1 MDVVVTNECE
11 NDPHFSEVDLEERA
25 HHEEDTREQPR
36 GLEAVVEKIEE
47 RAEKIGEA
55 VKDEARQKQP
65 KPRVALI
72 HTRTQSS
79 ERRLQDDDGDDGW
92 ASEGSN
98 AGAGEAS
105 GSNDHASSSR
115 SGDKKKARTWGFG
128 RRSRQRR
135 RNSVTQ
141 PQPPSESEPSTPPSN
156 PSPPS
161 LPSPTPSLGSPI
173 DGGEEVRGRE
183 SRSHHSGP
191 PPGKRPSTA
200 DGSYLYT
207 FGGNTSRPTTADRRS
222 RPGTADS
229 SLRHHRLESIRA
241 SHGPSTRDSSPSRS
255 VRFSDTA
262 TGFGNSKSYGNLRG
276 VMGADSRPTTA
287 DSSRS
292 EGDSGRVTFDLPGEG
307 PSGTGIDKTQV

>member
-1 MDVVVTNECE
+1 MDVVVTNEGE
-11 NDPHFSEVDLEERA
+11 NDPHSSEVDLEERA

-141 PQPPSESEPSTPPSN
+141 PQPPSEPSTPPSN

-207 FGGNTSRPTTADRRS
+207 FGGSTSRPTTADRRS

-307 PSGTGIDKTQV
+307 PSGTGVDKTQV